1 MRVSGDEEVAPAR
14 RENGAEKRRASGVL
28 SPTEGFF
35 VGNPDERHRLHAR
48 LRARLQ
54 RPRLRTLMIVSG
66 VAAAVLAVGAFAVV
80 NGRKAPADSAQ
91 AAQTAPGA
99 TVPKADPPRPE
110 PSRASR
116 GGPRDPNPK
125 HTGKKAEPKKKARS
139 EAVAEHKTKPQ
150 KKAKVLQSGSCEA
163 SFYGEGQMT
172 ASGEPFNPS
181 ALTAAHKTLP
191 MGSKVRVTN
200 KNNGRSVIV
209 RINDRGPYAGG
220 RCLDLSTAAMKK
232 VGGTGSGVIPVRYE
246 VLSKG

>member
-1 MRVSGDEEVAPAR
+1 
-14 RENGAEKRRASGVL
+14 
-28 SPTEGFF
+28 
-35 VGNPDERHRLHAR
+35 
-48 LRARLQ
+48 
-54 RPRLRTLMIVSG
+54 MIVSG
-66 VAAAVLAVGAFAVV
+66 VAAAVLAVGAFTVV

-110 PSRASR
+110 PTRASR
-116 GGPRDPNPK
+116 GGPRDPEPK
-125 HTGKKAEPKKKARS
+125 ATRKAAPKKKARPES
-139 EAVAEHKTKPQ
+139 VAEHKTAPR
-150 KKAKVLQSGSCEA
+150 KKAKVLQSGTCEA

-172 ASGEPFNPS
+172 ASGEPFDPS

-191 MGSKVRVTN
+191 MGSKVRVIN
-200 KNNGRSVIV
+200 KNNGRSVVV